1 MVKILLKR
9 ILPSLIALAL
19 VVLGCLWLYG
29 FVGVKAGWIGPTEVP
44 GLNKISHHG
53 AEAAGGVAA
62 AAKAKAGAAA
72 DKAKAAIGL

>member
-9 ILPSLIALAL
+9 I
-19 VVLGCLWLYG
+19 
-29 FVGVKAGWIGPTEVP
+29 
-44 GLNKISHHG
+44 
-53 AEAAGGVAA
+53 EAAGGVTA